1 VIARRDGDRWFLGG
15 AYACAARTAEVPL
28 SIGPGRWL
36 VETIRDG
43 ADGLVQDRR
52 VLRGGDKL
60 SVDVVGNGGFAGI
73 ACPWKPGVTTCHR

>member
-1 VIARRDGDRWFLGG
+1 MVRR
-15 AYACAARTAEVPL
+15 YAGAARTAEVPDPDGG
-28 SIGPGRWL
+28 SSRRFG
-36 VETIRDG
+36 DG

-60 SVDVVGNGGFAGI
+60 SADVVGNGGFAGI